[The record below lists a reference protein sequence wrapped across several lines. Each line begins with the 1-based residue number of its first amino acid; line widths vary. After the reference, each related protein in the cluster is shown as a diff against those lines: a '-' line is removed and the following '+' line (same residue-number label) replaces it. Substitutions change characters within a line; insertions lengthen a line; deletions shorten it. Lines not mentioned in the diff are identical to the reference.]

1 MSAWRRRQSRRA
13 GWLFLL
19 PALVLLVLF
28 VVWPLLRAFW
38 WSLNA
43 TDLLAPQRQHWL
55 GSAQYSALLRDG
67 RFRHAF
73 ANTALFALLVVP
85 AQTVL
90 ALLLAL
96 WVTRPEREWRW
107 LRAVFVLPTMV
118 AMPALAVIWTA
129 LYQPSEA
136 GESGPINALL
146 MALGITPHAWLR
158 EPSMALPA
166 LAVVSVWQGL
176 GLQLMVFVSALQA
189 LPRELLEAARLD
201 GAGAWQRTWYV
212 TLPALRNT
220 VVFLLSVTTILAFR
234 LFVQPY
240 LMTRGGPMNS
250 TLSVIQ
256 LIYETTFVAQ
266 DLGLA
271 CAGAFVFLL
280 VVFVLTWAQR
290 WAIREERT

>member
-1 MSAWRRRQSRRA
+1 M
-13 GWLFLL
+13 FLL
-19 PALVLLVLF
+19 PALVLLSLF

-43 TDLLAPQRQHWL
+43 TDLLALPRQHWL
-55 GSAQYSALLRDG
+55 GGAQYSAVLRDE
-67 RFRHAF
+67 RFRQAF

-85 AQTVL
+85 VQTAL
-90 ALLLAL
+90 ACFLAL

-118 AMPALAVIWTA
+118 AMPALAVVWTA
-129 LYQPSEA
+129 LYQPSES
-136 GESGPINALL
+136 GQSGPINALL
-146 MALGITPHAWLR
+146 TAFGMAPHAWLR
-158 EPSMALPA
+158 EPQLALPA
-166 LAVVSVWQGL
+166 LALMSVWQGV

-201 GAGAWQRTWYV
+201 GANGWQRTWFV

-220 VVFLLSVTTILAFR
+220 IVFLLSVTTILAFR

-240 LMTRGGPMNS
+240 LMTRGGPMDS
-250 TLSVIQ
+250 TLSLIQ
-256 LIYETTFVAQ
+256 LIYDTTFVAQ

-271 CAGAFVFLL
+271 SAGAFLFLL
-280 VVFVLTWAQR
+280 TVLLLTLVQR
-290 WAIREERT
+290 WALREERT